1 MVSYIPLISSL
12 GALIAGTLTLR
23 VFQRRREKTFLVA
36 TASMYLFF
44 FGAFLE
50 FISSYLGY
58 WPEILYRLYYGT
70 SPIQPALLASAILG
84 IYTLDEFIRHKKI
97 YKGYLLYTGI
107 LGSLVLILS
116 LIAEVNTTLL
126 SDPYV
131 GGAAM
136 ASYVRILSPPLTI
149 PSGIILI
156 GYPLYTWIK
165 GTKHI
170 DKIMFPTAALI
181 VMIGGAAIRMGWVS
195 LFYMF
200 ELGGAIVL
208 LMAFYTVYKR
218 YVQ

>member
-1 MVSYIPLISSL
+1 MASYIPLISSL
-12 GALIAGTLTLR
+12 GALVAGTLTLIIYR
-23 VFQRRREKTFLVA
+23 RRREKTFLVA
-36 TASMYLFF
+36 TSSMYLFF

-84 IYTLDEFIRHKKI
+84 IYTLDEFVNHKKI
-97 YKGYLLYTGI
+97 YRGYLLYTGI

-126 SDPYV
+126 SDPYI

-156 GYPLYTWIK
+156 GYPLYAWIR
-165 GTKHI
+165 GAKHI
-170 DKIMFPTAALI
+170 DKILFPTAALI
-181 VMIGGAAIRMGWVS
+181 VMIGGAVIRMGLVS
-195 LFYMF
+195 LFYIF

-208 LMAFYTVYKR
+208 LIAFYFVYRR